1 MSRDSIRDKVA
12 IVGVG
17 CCPFGENWDQSP
29 SDMIVDAAYE
39 AYADADAPQIRRFFR
54 SFEEAMQWLRPE

>member
-1 MSRDSIRDKVA
+1 M
-12 IVGVG
+12 
-17 CCPFGENWDQSP
+17 
-29 SDMIVDAAYE
+29 YE